1 MAISHANLLEQK
13 ELFLQEKIST
23 PRGLVQDTTMWLS
36 FSYVKYNVE
45 IYYMTRLVQKANT

>member
-23 PRGLVQDTTMWLS
+23 PRGLVQDTNMWLS
-36 FSYVKYNVE
+36 FSYVKYNVDV
-45 IYYMTRLVQKANT
+45 YYMTRLVQKANT

>member
-23 PRGLVQDTTMWLS
+23 PRGLVQDTKMWLS
-36 FSYVKYNVE
+36 FSYVKYNVDV
-45 IYYMTRLVQKANT
+45 YYMTRLV

>member
-23 PRGLVQDTTMWLS
+23 PRGLVQDTKMWLS